1 MAGFTTKK
9 VRLGWLVL
17 FGSFGLQVDIYDRK
31 QVPSKFRLRVLRWLF
46 GHAEY
51 VPNERYEKETQAA
64 IEEGLR
70 QEVARMNAL
79 PVKPRL

>member
-1 MAGFTTKK
+1 MAGFTAVK
-9 VRLGWLVL
+9 VPLGRLVL
-17 FGSFGLQVDIYDRK
+17 FGRFGLQVDVYDRE

-46 GHAEY
+46 WHAEY

-70 QEVARMNAL
+70 QEVARMD
-79 PVKPRL
+79 KERDK